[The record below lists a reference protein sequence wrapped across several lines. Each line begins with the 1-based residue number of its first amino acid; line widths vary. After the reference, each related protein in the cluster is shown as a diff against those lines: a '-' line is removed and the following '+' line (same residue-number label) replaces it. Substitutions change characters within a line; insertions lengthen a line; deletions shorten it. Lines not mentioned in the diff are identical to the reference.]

1 LNERK
6 VTIQRA
12 NVPSGSVRVRRA
24 LEVDADVVAE
34 IYTESIRA
42 RDSTMDTEP
51 FTRRDV
57 EVLLERLGKRDALF
71 VLDHE
76 DAVRGWGMVKSYSDR
91 PGYRTACET
100 SVYLRRS
107 HLRRGFGRRL
117 QDELHR
123 FAEDAGYHHIVTKI
137 WADNAGSIAFHAAC
151 GFSLVGIQREI
162 GLVDGVRRDVAIM
175 QRLL

>member
-1 LNERK
+1 MRL
-6 VTIQRA
+6 
-12 NVPSGSVRVRRA
+12 RRA
-24 LEVDADVVAE
+24 LKVDAAAVAA
-34 IYTESIRA
+34 IYTESVLA

-57 EVLLERLGKRDALF
+57 EVLLERLGKREALF
-71 VLDHE
+71 VLVHE
-76 DAVRGWGMVKSYSDR
+76 DAVQGWGIVKSYSDR

-100 SVYLRRS
+100 SVYLRRNR
-107 HLRRGFGRRL
+107 LRRGFGRVL

-123 FAEDAGYHHIVTKI
+123 FAEEAGYHHIVTKI
-137 WADNAGSIAFHAAC
+137 WADNAGSIAFHEAC

-162 GLVDGVRRDVAIM
+162 GLVDEIRRDVAIM